1 MKIPV
6 KKTNIMHWIL
16 FSMLALIM
24 TGCAGNMKNMGL
36 EENSKPTVLIPP
48 AIATPMSATA
58 MPLNN
63 YDYEEKEY
71 FIQGKASRYR
81 IKDKMKDAQ
90 FIDSG
95 YPYTTRI
102 LVRKPNNPAKFNGTV
117 IIEWLNVSLDQ
128 DVDFVFGATRELVV
142 REGYAWIGISAQRH
156 GVEAMKKWNP
166 KRYDALNV
174 AVSNIDPVD
183 GSEIDPA
190 DPQIMA
196 VGADVLAWD
205 IFSQIGQMAS
215 SSAPEIMGN
224 LKVKKVI
231 AAAESQSTLKVST
244 YYNSIQPL
252 HHVYDGF
259 LFYDRSGLLRTDID
273 AKTIAIGTEIF
284 TALMGYPSQEDT
296 DHQRWWEV
304 NGASHFSLD
313 EVENY
318 VDPFM
323 KRDGAFRDAHGKA
336 LNLSEITAKNG
347 PCTPATIYSRVP
359 NGDIMKAALKSLN
372 RWISGGKAPK
382 NAPRFIV
389 DAQNKYVR
397 DVNGQV
403 LGGIRTAAQDAPIA
417 TNAGIGQG
425 PWFCGPSGNHVDFT
439 KQEFCKRY
447 GNHDNFVSRVKAV
460 VNANVHDGFLL
471 PEEAQK
477 TINEAES
484 LNFSC
489 IN

>member
-1 MKIPV
+1 MKIPA
-6 KKTNIMHWIL
+6 KKTNILRWIL
-16 FSMLALIM
+16 VTMLSLIM
-24 TGCAGNMKNMGL
+24 TACAGDMRNIRL
-36 EENSKPTVLIPP
+36 EENSKPTVVAPP
-48 AIATPMSATA
+48 TIGTPMSATA
-58 MPLNN
+58 MPLKT

-71 FIQGKASRYR
+71 FIQSTASRYR

-117 IIEWLNVSLDQ
+117 IVEWLNVSLDQ
-128 DVDFVFGATRELVV
+128 DVDFVFGATRELIV
-142 REGYAWIGISAQRH
+142 RDGYAWIGVSVQRN
-156 GVEAMKKWNP
+156 GIEAMKKWNP

-174 AVSNIDPVD
+174 TVSNIDPLD

-215 SSAPEIMGN
+215 SNAPEIMGN

-252 HHVYDGF
+252 HHVYEGF
-259 LFYDRSGLLRTDID
+259 LFYDRSGLLRTDLD

-313 EVENY
+313 EIENY
-318 VDPFM
+318 VDPFI
-323 KRDGAFRDAHGKA
+323 KRDGAFRDVHGKA

-347 PCTPATIYSRVP
+347 PCTPSTIYSRVP

-372 RWISGGKAPK
+372 TWINGGKAPK

-397 DVNGQV
+397 DVNGQI

-417 TNAGIGQG
+417 TNAGIGKG

-460 VNANVHDGFLL
+460 VNANVNDGFVL

-477 TINEAES
+477 TIHEAEA
-484 LNFSC
+484 LAFTCVN
-489 IN
+489 